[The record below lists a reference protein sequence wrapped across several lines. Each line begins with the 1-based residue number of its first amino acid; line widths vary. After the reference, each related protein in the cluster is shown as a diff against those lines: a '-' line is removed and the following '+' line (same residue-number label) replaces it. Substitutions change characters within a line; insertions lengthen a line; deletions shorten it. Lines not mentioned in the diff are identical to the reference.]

1 MNESLIESRAKD
13 RLTNKCKSLKLAKI
27 KLALESHDAINAT
40 MHMEHISLTSSTSRT
55 DWLEFSPCELT
66 VDQEILVA
74 SVVVNGL
81 DYFVLFFSETE
92 LVSIVELNQNNRSM
106 IDLAAVMTINNFFDF
121 LNTVPN
127 MNKFVQVEKGSNMY
141 ISIMLFSRFCSTQ

>member
-1 MNESLIESRAKD
+1 MNELLIESRAKD

-27 KLALESHDAINAT
+27 KLALESHDAINAA

-55 DWLEFSPCELT
+55 NWLEFSPCELT

-74 SVVVNGL
+74 SVVINGL

-92 LVSIVELNQNNRSM
+92 LVSIVELNPHDRSM
-106 IDLAAVMTINNFFDF
+106 IDLSAVMTITNFF
-121 LNTVPN
+121 
-127 MNKFVQVEKGSNMY
+127 
-141 ISIMLFSRFCSTQ
+141 

>member
-40 MHMEHISLTSSTSRT
+40 MHMEHISLTSRI
-55 DWLEFSPCELT
+55 DWLKFSPCELT
-66 VDQEILVA
+66 VDQELLVA
-74 SVVVNGL
+74 SVVINGL

-106 IDLAAVMTINNFFDF
+106 IDLAAVMTINNFFAF

-141 ISIMLFSRFCSTQ
+141 ISFMLFSRFCSAK